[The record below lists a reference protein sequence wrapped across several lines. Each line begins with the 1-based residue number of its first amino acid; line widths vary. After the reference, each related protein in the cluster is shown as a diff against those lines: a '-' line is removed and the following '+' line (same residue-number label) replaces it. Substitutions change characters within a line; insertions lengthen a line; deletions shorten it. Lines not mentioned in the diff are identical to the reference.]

1 MLMLIIT
8 LISAVGI
15 KICIDK
21 ENLSHTQRERGGIFF
36 SDKNEISGQERWLSV

>member
-8 LISAVGI
+8 LINAVEI

-21 ENLSHTQRERGGIFF
+21 ENLSFTQRERGGYF
-36 SDKNEISGQERWLSV
+36 SVIKNEISGQERWLSV